1 MGGTGKQ
8 SFMGGAALLTLTMVM
23 TKLIGALYKIPVANL
38 LDREGMSAFYAA
50 YNIYNLL
57 LVIST
62 AGLPLALSRLISEA
76 EALGRENQKRRVF
89 RVASALF
96 LLLGAA
102 CSAMMFFLAGP
113 LAALLH
119 NSLAVTAI
127 RVLSPAVLFV
137 CVLSAVRGY
146 TQGQGDMRPTALS
159 EIIESA
165 GKLVVGMA
173 LVWWLLR
180 QGYPRHI
187 GAAGAIAGVTAGTFL
202 GMVALLLCLLRRRGG
217 RRRST
222 DIPQSGRTILR
233 RLLSIGVPIT
243 VGACGMTLLN
253 LLDQS
258 LVQGTLQNSLGLSEA
273 AATALYGE
281 YTYAVNLF
289 ALPTAFIYPVT
300 ISLIPAIT
308 AALTRR
314 DYRAARSH
322 TASAFRMTAL
332 LAMPAGVGLSVLARP
347 IMDLLYFAVPDTA
360 AAAAAHLRVLGFASI
375 LVCFMSMTNAILQA
389 YGRERIPLWTLIAG
403 GVMKVATNYLMV
415 ANPAIGIHGAPV
427 STLYCYALIVLLN
440 LIAIWRC
447 VPEKPDYF
455 QVFWRPAVAAAVMGV
470 GAGCLYR
477 VLCLAI
483 PGRVAVLLTVLLAV
497 VIYAVLA
504 VALGAVRREDVA
516 GLPKGEKIARFLRN

>member
-1 MGGTGKQ
+1 MSSKNKQ
-8 SFMGGAALLTLTMVM
+8 SFMGGAALLTLTMVI
-23 TKLIGALYKIPVANL
+23 TKLIGAFFKIPVANL
-38 LDREGMSAFYAA
+38 LDKEGMSAFYAA

-76 EALGRENQKRRVF
+76 EALGHENQKRRVF
-89 RVASALF
+89 RVTGALF
-96 LLLGAA
+96 LMLGIV
-102 CSAMMFFLAGP
+102 CSAVMFFFARP

-119 NSLAVTAI
+119 NSMALPAI

-137 CVLSAVRGY
+137 CVLSAIRGY
-146 TQGQGDMRPTALS
+146 TQGQGNMRPTALS
-159 EIIESA
+159 EIIESTT
-165 GKLVVGMA
+165 KLVVGMS

-180 QGYPRHI
+180 QGYSKYI
-187 GAAGAIAGVTAGTFL
+187 GAAGAIAGVTTGTFL
-202 GMVALLLCLLRRRGG
+202 GMAVLLVYLLRRRYY
-217 RRRST
+217 RRST
-222 DIPQSGRTILR
+222 DTPQSVRTIVR
-233 RLLSIGVPIT
+233 RLLAIGVPIT
-243 VGACGMTLLN
+243 IGACGMTLLN

-273 AATALYGE
+273 VATALYGE

-314 DYRAARSH
+314 DYRAAKSH

-360 AAAAAHLRVLGFASI
+360 AAAAEHLRVLGFASI
-375 LVCFMSMTNAILQA
+375 LVCFMAMTNAILQA
-389 YGRERIPLWTLIAG
+389 YGKERIPLWTLLAG

-415 ANPAIGIHGAPV
+415 ANPVIGIRGAPV

-455 QVFWRPAVAAAVMGV
+455 QVFWRPAVAAAAMGI
-470 GAGCLYR
+470 AARSIYN
-477 VLCLAI
+477 VLQPAI
-483 PGRVAVLLTVLLAV
+483 SGRVTVLIAV
-497 VIYAVLA
+497 MAAVIVYAVFA

-516 GLPKGEKIARFLRN
+516 GLPKGEKIARFLRK

>member
-1 MGGTGKQ
+1 MSSKSKQ
-8 SFMGGAALLTLTMVM
+8 SFMGGAALLTLTMVI
-23 TKLIGALYKIPVANL
+23 TKLIGALFKIPIANL
-38 LDREGMSAFYAA
+38 LDKEGMSVFYAA

-89 RVASALF
+89 RVTGTLF
-96 LLLGAA
+96 LILGIV
-102 CSAMMFFLAGP
+102 CSAVMFFFAQP
-113 LAALLH
+113 LASLLH
-119 NSLAVTAI
+119 NSMAVTAI

-146 TQGQGDMRPTALS
+146 TQGQGNMRPTALS
-159 EIIESA
+159 EIIESTT
-165 GKLVVGMA
+165 KLIVGMV
-173 LVWWLLR
+173 LVWWMLR

-187 GAAGAIAGVTAGTFL
+187 GAAGAIAGVTTGTFL
-202 GMVALLLCLLRRRGG
+202 GMTVLLIYLLRRR
-217 RRRST
+217 RYRQSMDT
-222 DIPQSGRTILR
+222 PQSRRTILH

-243 VGACGMTLLN
+243 IGACGMTLLN

-258 LVQGTLQNSLGLSEA
+258 LVQGTLQNSLGMSESV
-273 AATALYGE
+273 ATALYGE

-308 AALTRR
+308 EALTRR
-314 DYRAARSH
+314 DYQSARSH

-332 LAMPAGVGLSVLARP
+332 LAIPAGVGLSVLARP
-347 IMDLLYFAVPDTA
+347 IMDLLYFAVPSTA
-360 AAAAAHLRVLGFASI
+360 AAAAEHLRVLGYASI
-375 LVCFMSMTNAILQA
+375 LVCFMAMTNAILQA
-389 YGRERIPLWTLIAG
+389 YGKERIPLWTLLAG
-403 GVMKVATNYLMV
+403 GVMKVVTNYLMV

-455 QVFWRPAVAAAVMGV
+455 QVFWRPAVAAAVMGI
-470 GAGCLYR
+470 AAHCIYN
-477 VLCLAI
+477 VLHTAI
-483 PGRVAVLLTVLLAV
+483 SSHVAVLIAVILAV
-497 VIYAVLA
+497 VVYAVLA

-516 GLPKGEKIARFLRN
+516 GLPKSEKIVRFLRK

>member
-1 MGGTGKQ
+1 MSSKTKQ
-8 SFMGGAALLTLTMVM
+8 SFMGGAALLTLTMVI
-23 TKLIGALYKIPVANL
+23 TKLIGAFFKIPVANL
-38 LDREGMSAFYAA
+38 LDKEGMSVFYAA

-76 EALGRENQKRRVF
+76 EALGHENQKRRVF
-89 RVASALF
+89 RVTGALF
-96 LLLGAA
+96 LLLGIV
-102 CSAMMFFLAGP
+102 CSAVMFFFARPLAG
-113 LAALLH
+113 LLH
-119 NSLAVTAI
+119 NTMAVTAI

-137 CVLSAVRGY
+137 CVLSAIRGY
-146 TQGQGDMRPTALS
+146 TQGQGNMRPTALS
-159 EIIESA
+159 EIIESTT
-165 GKLVVGMA
+165 KLIVGMG
-173 LVWWLLR
+173 LVWLLLR
-180 QGYPRHI
+180 QGYSKHI

-202 GMVALLLCLLRRRGG
+202 GMTVLLIYLLRRRYY
-217 RRRST
+217 RPSSDT
-222 DIPQSGRTILR
+222 PQSVRTIVR
-233 RLLSIGVPIT
+233 RLLAIGVPIT
-243 VGACGMTLLN
+243 IGACGMTLLN

-273 AATALYGE
+273 VATALYGE

-289 ALPTAFIYPVT
+289 SLPTAFIYPVT

-308 AALTRR
+308 DALTRR
-314 DYRAARSH
+314 DYRAAKSH

-360 AAAAAHLRVLGFASI
+360 AAAAEHLRVLGFASI
-375 LVCFMSMTNAILQA
+375 LVCFMAMTNAILQA
-389 YGRERIPLWTLIAG
+389 YGKERIPLWTLLAG
-403 GVMKVATNYLMV
+403 GVMKVVTNYLMV

-455 QVFWRPAVAAAVMGV
+455 QVFWRPAIAAAVMGIV
-470 GAGCLYR
+470 ARGIYHALQA
-477 VLCLAI
+477 AI
-483 PGRVAVLLTVLLAV
+483 SGRVAVLIAV
-497 VIYAVLA
+497 MAAVIVYAVFA
-504 VALGAVRREDVA
+504 VALGAVRREDVV

>member
-1 MGGTGKQ
+1 MGGTGRQ
-8 SFMGGAALLTLTMVM
+8 SFMGGAALLTLTMVI

-38 LDREGMSAFYAA
+38 LDKEGMSAFYAA

-57 LVIST
+57 LVVST

-89 RVASALF
+89 RVTSALF
-96 LLLGAA
+96 LLLGIV
-102 CSAMMFFLAGP
+102 CSAVMFFLAGP

-119 NSLAVTAI
+119 NSMAVAAI

-146 TQGQGDMRPTALS
+146 TQGQGNMRPTALS
-159 EIIESA
+159 EIIESLT
-165 GKLVVGMA
+165 KLIVGMV

-180 QGYPRHI
+180 QGYPKHI

-202 GMVALLLCLLRRRGG
+202 GMVTLLVYLLRRRGY
-217 RRRST
+217 RRST
-222 DIPQSGRTILR
+222 DTPQSRRTIMR

-258 LVQGTLQNSLGLSEA
+258 LVQGTLQNSLGLSESV
-273 AATALYGE
+273 ATALYGE

-332 LAMPAGVGLSVLARP
+332 LAIPAGVGLSVLARP

-360 AAAAAHLRVLGFASI
+360 AAAAEHLRVLGFASI
-375 LVCFMSMTNAILQA
+375 PVCFMSMTNAILQA
-389 YGRERIPLWTLIAG
+389 YGRERIPLWTLVAG
-403 GVMKVATNYLMV
+403 GVMKVVTNYLMV

-455 QVFWRPAVAAAVMGV
+455 QIFWRPAAAAAVMGI
-470 GAGCLYR
+470 GARCIYNTLS
-477 VLCLAI
+477 LAM
-483 PGRVAVLLTVLLAV
+483 PGRIAVIMTVLLSV

>member
-1 MGGTGKQ
+1 MSEKNKQ
-8 SFMGGAALLTLTMVM
+8 SFMGGAALLTLTMVI

-38 LDREGMSAFYAA
+38 LDKEGMSAFYAA

-57 LVIST
+57 LVVST

-89 RVASALF
+89 RMTSVLF
-96 LLLGAA
+96 LLLGTV
-102 CSAMMFFLAGP
+102 CSAVMFFFAQP

-119 NSLAVTAI
+119 NSMAVPAI

-146 TQGQGDMRPTALS
+146 TQGQGNMRPTALS
-159 EIIESA
+159 EVIESMTKMVA
-165 GKLVVGMA
+165 GMA

-180 QGYPRHI
+180 QGYPKHI

-202 GMVALLLCLLRRRGG
+202 GMTVLLIYLLRRRYY
-217 RRRST
+217 RKST
-222 DIPQSGRTILR
+222 DTPQSRRTILR

-243 VGACGMTLLN
+243 IGACGMTLLN

-258 LVQGTLQNSLGLSEA
+258 LVQGTLQNSLGLSESV
-273 AATALYGE
+273 ATALYGE

-289 ALPTAFIYPVT
+289 ALPTSFIYPVT

-314 DYRAARSH
+314 DYCAAKIH

-332 LAMPAGVGLSVLARP
+332 LAIPAGVGLSVLARP

-360 AAAAAHLRVLGFASI
+360 AAAAEHLRVLGFASI
-375 LVCFMSMTNAILQA
+375 LVCFMAMTNAILQA
-389 YGRERIPLWTLIAG
+389 YGKERVPLWTLLAG
-403 GVMKVATNYLMV
+403 GVMKVVTNYLMV
-415 ANPAIGIHGAPV
+415 ANPDIGIRGAPV

-455 QVFWRPAVAAAVMGV
+455 QVFWPPALAAAVMGI
-470 GAGCLYR
+470 AARCLYN
-477 VLCLAI
+477 VLQLVLSS
-483 PGRVAVLLTVLLAV
+483 RVAVLLAV
-497 VIYAVLA
+497 VLA
-504 VALGAVRREDVA
+504 VIIYGVFAIALGAIRREDVA
-516 GLPKGEKIARFLRN
+516 GLPKSEKIARFLRN

>member
-1 MGGTGKQ
+1 MSDKNKQ
-8 SFMGGAALLTLTMVM
+8 TFMGGAALLTITMVI
-23 TKLIGALYKIPVANL
+23 TKLIGALFKIPIANL
-38 LDREGMSAFYAA
+38 LDKEGMSAFYAA

-76 EALGRENQKRRVF
+76 EALGHENQKRRVF
-89 RVASALF
+89 RVTSGLF
-96 LLLGAA
+96 LLLGTV
-102 CSAMMFFLAGP
+102 CSAVMFFFAEP

-119 NSLAVTAI
+119 NSMAVPAI

-137 CVLSAVRGY
+137 CVLSAIRGY
-146 TQGQGDMRPTALS
+146 TQGQGNMRPTALS
-159 EIIESA
+159 EIIESTT
-165 GKLVVGMA
+165 KLVVGMV

-180 QGYPRHI
+180 QGYPKHI

-202 GMVALLLCLLRRRGG
+202 GMAALLIYLLRRRYY
-217 RRRST
+217 RDSIDT
-222 DIPQSGRTILR
+222 PQSIRTIVR
-233 RLLSIGVPIT
+233 RLMAIGVPIT
-243 VGACGMTLLN
+243 IGACGMTLLN

-258 LVQGTLQNSLGLSEA
+258 LVQGTLQNSLGMSEA
-273 AATALYGE
+273 VATALYGE

-314 DYRAARSH
+314 DYHAAKSH

-332 LAMPAGVGLSVLARP
+332 LAIPAGVGLSVLARP
-347 IMDLLYFAVPDTA
+347 IMDLLYFAVPETA
-360 AAAAAHLRVLGFASI
+360 AAAAEHLRVLGFASI
-375 LVCFMSMTNAILQA
+375 LVCFMTMTNAILQA
-389 YGRERIPLWTLIAG
+389 YGKERVPLWTLLAG
-403 GVMKVATNYLMV
+403 GVMKVITNYLMV
-415 ANPAIGIHGAPV
+415 ANPDIGIHGAPV

-455 QVFWRPAVAAAVMGV
+455 QVFWRPAVAAAVMGIAARCV
-470 GAGCLYR
+470 FN
-477 VLCLAI
+477 VLNAI
-483 PGRVAVLLTVLLAV
+483 SGERLAVLIAVVLAV

-504 VALGAVRREDVA
+504 VALGTVRQEDVI
-516 GLPKGEKIARFLRN
+516 GLPKGEKIAKFLRN